1 MCRAA
6 RDPQAIK
13 GGFVYVKRIRLGRV
27 QFRLHGKTSFDTA
40 EKNCT
45 SALYITIIIS
55 TANVESLCPFSFT
68 QLAECHILSKPR
80 RKAIHHRMAWTEMQ
94 QL

>member
-1 MCRAA
+1 VFRAA
-6 RDPQAIK
+6 KAPDAEEGGLYTLSGYGQAGCNFASRAKQNSDI
-13 GGFVYVKRIRLGRV
+13 
-27 QFRLHGKTSFDTA
+27 A

-55 TANVESLCPFSFT
+55 TAKVKSLCPFSFT

-80 RKAIHHRMAWTEMQ
+80 RKAIHHRMAWTEM
-94 QL
+94 

>member
-1 MCRAA
+1 M
-6 RDPQAIK
+6 DPEAVK
-13 GGFVYVKRIRLGRV
+13 GGLYTLSEYGLAGAVSPLR
-27 QFRLHGKTSFDTA
+27 QTSSDTA

-55 TANVESLCPFSFT
+55 TANVKSLWPFSFT

-80 RKAIHHRMAWTEMQ
+80 RKVIHHRMAWTEMQ